1 MKIIYENSRGT
12 KTDFSKGVIRA
23 VKTEGTSAY
32 AVINSSE
39 SAFFYGADSVSSSLG
54 ARRITVTLAVC
65 SKDTE
70 CISALNS
77 IAETE
82 EKGRLIFKMENSTK
96 ETACYLE
103 KMTVDQDTDPVKIT
117 MTFVCPSPFFETVS
131 SDNSNGFLLC
141 GTRGMFEFDWELKE
155 DGIILSDFTDEDSA
169 SIVNNGTFSSGCIIT
184 VHVLRQTENIRI
196 GNAETGE
203 YIELDG
209 VWNSG
214 STIKIDTRHGSKSV
228 ECTENGIDFTD
239 VISRLKWGSV
249 FFSLVPGIN
258 RIYVRTTGGTECLS
272 AYISFRERYE
282 GI

>member
-1 MKIIYENSRGT
+1 MRVIYENSRGT
-12 KTDFSKGVIRA
+12 QADFSRGVIRA
-23 VKTEGTSAY
+23 VKIGGTSAY

-82 EKGRLIFKMENSTK
+82 EKGRLIFITEDSTK

-103 KMTVDQDTDPVKIT
+103 KMTVDQDSDPVKIT
-117 MTFVCPSPFFETVS
+117 MTFVCPSPFFESAS
-131 SDNSNGFLLC
+131 SHMESGALLC
-141 GTRGMFEFDWELKE
+141 GTRGMLEFDWELKE
-155 DGIILSDFTDEDSA
+155 DGMILSDFTDEDSA
-169 SIVNNGTFSSGCIIT
+169 SVVNNGTFSSGCIIT
-184 VHVLRQTENIRI
+184 VHVLRQTESIRI
-196 GNAETGE
+196 GNADTGE

-214 STIKIDTRHGSKSV
+214 STIKIDTRHGSKGV
-228 ECTENGIDFTD
+228 ECTENGVDYTD
-239 VISRLKWGSV
+239 VISRLKWGSA
-249 FFSLVPGIN
+249 FFSLIPGVN
-258 RIYVRTTGGTECLS
+258 RIYVRTSGGAECLS